1 MINEIEKNNK
11 KHQDALDLVAEF
23 ERLGGVITKSLIIE
37 RDVDK
42 DNNFTRKPKR
52 FVKIN
57 DQPKGAVHDKN
68 I

>member
-23 ERLGGVITKSLIIE
+23 ERLGGVITN
-37 RDVDK
+37 VDK

-57 DQPKGAVHDKN
+57 DQPKGKIHDKN